1 MGCGSSAAKASAPGG
16 NQNHIKVV
24 PEDPQQPATANK
36 VSTPSSSP
44 VANDEKSE
52 RPKSPVEPE
61 NEPATVPNSVEQ
73 PAADRQNSKKG
84 SDKSGKGDGE
94 EKKHFSRSEKQTK
107 KVQKIAAKAPATR
120 DGPDSPKLK
129 AGEHMSPENRKFL
142 SKVLQKHFLFAG
154 LEDNERNSVI
164 DYMSMQKVANNDVV
178 FSQGDQG
185 DCCYIIQS
193 GIFTVSIDDAAL
205 KQLRP
210 KHTFGELAMLYNV
223 NRTATVSCKEAGTIW
238 QMSGDCFRDCME
250 KLSDKHVAT
259 ALGFLDSDPNFSK
272 MMPED
277 RKKLADA
284 CTVQVFGRNEQIL
297 REGEVGDWMFIVIEG
312 NVQTVDRHGNAVVK
326 KPGTILGSAGLMYTK
341 QQVSGA
347 KAIDN
352 VMCLALGKSQL
363 ERLIGPVEEVLRS
376 SAIKALLVDNVQRA
390 SDISFFK
397 QLTED
402 QQINIIK
409 KFEEGVYQD
418 GETVFTQG
426 SRAQLIIVIEG
437 ELAVL
442 PAGHNIDGITGAD
455 AKKAAVECLTS
466 GQIYGGKFVL
476 DNCPMEASAV
486 AATQCR
492 IHRVGHDMI
501 AEAVEEP
508 LGLAEVLRLNEIKK
522 VLSDIFLFKNLSEDK
537 IMRVVRSLERR
548 RYAAGETIVRQG
560 DEAHHF
566 FLIQSGTISVTKDG
580 GQVRTLGR
588 WDYLGER
595 ALLLEEK
602 RSATCSAQ
610 DTVICFMLDAKV
622 FKDIVGIFRKELE
635 HRMRLQDLN
644 LTMSDLRM
652 QAVVGRGSFGI
663 VKLVYHKNDESKVYA
678 LKCVSKKQA
687 VAQGQQKSI
696 VVERE
701 INAQCYHPCLM
712 QFIKTF
718 QDSKNVYFLT
728 EFLGGGDLFYAIREI
743 GNLNKEQSRY
753 YSASIALALEY
764 LHARNIM
771 YRDLKPENVLLDFHG
786 NAKMVDFGCCK
797 QCLRTNTL
805 VGTPEYFAPETI
817 LGKGYTQAIDWWAL
831 GVMAHEF
838 IVGPLP
844 FGRETEDQLDLFRE
858 ILEAPLSFP
867 KYINDE
873 AALSLVSGLLERTP
887 ELRLG
892 ASTRGAKEIKEH
904 VYYMSFDWDSV
915 VGRVTPAP
923 WKPNQSKLQENWEW
937 HKGDPV
943 SVEGESPPV
952 PEHGMEW
959 ASVF

>member
-1 MGCGSSAAKASAPGG
+1 MGCGASASNAATPASPSAHGG
-16 NQNHIKVV
+16 SSGSGRPPQGIV
-24 PEDPQQPATANK
+24 PEDAGSK
-36 VSTPSSSP
+36 VVGSVQSSN
-44 VANDEKSE
+44 AAADAMQ
-52 RPKSPVEPE
+52 EPE
-61 NEPATVPNSVEQ
+61 NEPGTAGPGYPLDSRSNQASTEPSSPGSCTSPGKE
-73 PAADRQNSKKG
+73 KG
-84 SDKSGKGDGE
+84 
-94 EKKHFSRSEKQTK
+94 EKNFSRSEKQSKRVQPGGNK
-107 KVQKIAAKAPATR
+107 KTSEER
-120 DGPDSPKLK
+120 PKSK
-129 AGEHMSPENRKFL
+129 PNDVGPENRKFL

-164 DYMSMQKVANNDVV
+164 DYMIMQKVSAGEVI
-178 FSQGDQG
+178 FSQGDAG
-185 DCCYIIQS
+185 DCCYIIQ
-193 GIFTVSIDDAAL
+193 GGVFTVTITDQPNFS
-205 KQLRP
+205 KQLRS
-210 KHTFGELAMLYNV
+210 KHTFGELAMLYDV
-223 NRTATVSCKEAGTIW
+223 NRTATVTCKEAGSIW

-250 KLSDKHVAT
+250 KLSDKHLAT
-259 ALGFLDSDPNFSK
+259 ALSFLDSDPNFSK
-272 MMPED
+272 MEPED
-277 RKKLADA
+277 RKKLAGA
-284 CTVQVFGRNEQIL
+284 CTVQVFCRNEQIL

-312 NVQTVDRHGNAVVK
+312 NVQTVDRHGNAVIK

-352 VMCLALGKSQL
+352 VMCLALGKGNL

-376 SAIKALLVDNVQRA
+376 SAIKALLVDNVQKS
-390 SDISFFK
+390 SDLSFFK
-397 QLTED
+397 QLTDE
-402 QQINIIK
+402 QQSAIIR
-409 KFEEGVYQD
+409 KFEEVTFSE
-418 GETVFTQG
+418 GEVVVTHG

-437 ELAVL
+437 QVAML
-442 PAGHNIDGITGAD
+442 PPTAD
-455 AKKAAVECLTS
+455 ATDSTNIENARAAASEVMAA
-466 GQIYGGKFVL
+466 GMIHGGKSIL
-476 DNCPMEASAV
+476 ENSPMEVTGV
-486 AATQCR
+486 ALTPVR
-492 IHRVGHDMI
+492 IHRVGHDMA
-501 AEAVEEP
+501 AEAIGEE
-508 LGLAEVLRLNEIKK
+508 LGIAEVLRLNEIKK

-548 RYAAGETIVRQG
+548 RYETGEVIVRQG

-580 GQVRTLGR
+580 NQVRTLGR

-595 ALLLEEK
+595 ALLLEEN
-602 RSATCSAQ
+602 RSASCTAQ
-610 DTVICFMLDAKV
+610 DPVICFMLEKNV
-622 FKDIVGIFRKELE
+622 FVEIVGIFRKELE
-635 HRMRLQDLN
+635 HRMHLQDLH
-644 LTMSDLRM
+644 LTMDDLRM
-652 QAVVGRGSFGI
+652 NAIVGRGSFGI
-663 VKLVYHKNDESKVYA
+663 VKLVYHVNDESKVYA

-696 VVERE
+696 VVERD

-743 GNLNKEQSRY
+743 GNLTKDQARY
-753 YSASIALALEY
+753 YTASIALALEY

-771 YRDLKPENVLLDFHG
+771 YRDLKPENVLLDFDG

-817 LGKGYTQAIDWWAL
+817 LGKGYTCAIDWWAL

-844 FGRETEDQLDLFRE
+844 FGRDTEDQLDLFRE

-867 KYINDE
+867 KYINDD

-892 ASTRGAKEIKEH
+892 ASTKGAKEIKEH
-904 VYYMSFDWDSV
+904 LYFVGFDWDAI

-923 WKPNQSKLQENWEW
+923 WRPNQKKLQENWEW
-937 HKGDPV
+937 HKGEPV
-943 SVEGESPPV
+943 SLEGEASPN
-952 PEHGMEW
+952 EKGMEW
-959 ASVF
+959 AAVF